1 MKKIRQSVSILLTM
15 IMVLSVFTVSPFSVF
30 ADDNTVTDE
39 TTLKAK
45 INAGESVKLGAPITL
60 SSRLKIDNG
69 ASVTIDLN
77 GYKLDR
83 NSGGSLNSSVIYLS
97 NHSMLTVTDS
107 SGNNSG
113 LITGGYADDGGGVY
127 VGRDCIFIMKGGTIS
142 SNQAQYD
149 GGGIYIEDGDLTNVS
164 LEGGIIENN
173 HSNDDGGGIYIDEG
187 AAVNISGNV
196 VIRNNTSDNRGG
208 GIYSYDTW
216 PTVTNCEI
224 SGNIAKKSGGGIY
237 CSVDIDTSREFKL
250 TNCNISN
257 NEVAI
262 EDENI
267 SGGTLVGGGGI
278 FVKEGIANL
287 NNCTVDGNK
296 AIPLKYG
303 GTDGSPSYIVQ
314 TYGGGICLSAGSRL
328 VMSGGSVNNNEAYMD
343 GGISLRRSDTS
354 ENKYSNAELTNVTI
368 SYNTASDGCGG
379 VGIGNKNT
387 FVLKNSIVANNK
399 ALLYSGGIQ
408 NADGYLTIEN
418 STITQNTSNNYAGG
432 ICIAGETTIKDSF
445 ITKNSARC
453 GGGIY
458 IFYFPGI
465 GKVEIINTEISEN
478 RATEKAGG
486 ILNAACENV
495 KLTDTTITGNSAPVY
510 GGFYFQGSDYTET
523 VLQAQGKMIVQNNA
537 PDDITLENGK
547 IELTGALTDGTKMS
561 VSATDISSAFT
572 KNYSTYH
579 KDEEPAKYFT
589 TKMGDASIVVDGS
602 GELKFNINVAHNETE
617 LKSAFSSGGSVS
629 LGDDIELTSALQL
642 VGGTKLSLN
651 LNGYTLRRYVETA
664 SNGGSVITVSSN
676 SVLTILDT
684 SGENIGTITGGNAIN
699 GGAVYSEGTLNIA
712 GGTFTANRA
721 TKNGGGVYST
731 GTLTVTGGVFSE
743 NTADSSGAAIYSSGT
758 AVVENAN
765 ISDNIRATDGG
776 AIANYG
782 TMTVI
787 DCTINN
793 NTATNSG
800 GGIYNSSNNA
810 DNPCTLE
817 ISGNTTISYNNAKQG
832 GGIFADT
839 NSTVTLTSG
848 ELKRNTTSGEGGG
861 VYVQTDA
868 TFIMA
873 GGVITNSVA
882 DANGGAVV
890 NYGTVTMT
898 GGTINNN
905 TSELNGGGI
914 YQAGTL
920 NMQGAV
926 VVTNNS
932 LEDVYLPKDKKITV
946 TGKFVQTTDDTQGTV
961 IGIGLSND
969 ESTVITTNYR
979 RYNDT
984 NPSAYFVGGIST
996 DAKTELQGN
1005 EVKITLT
1012 PVPMDIAQETEA
1024 VVDYEYDE
1032 FGEKIGINNISISP
1046 YYFYDIS
1053 NITGSRQL
1061 TVGTLEQVSSHL
1073 FTSWAPIATRIF
1085 STYTDATFHNTGS
1098 WSKWFGS
1105 GVSEEDQKTD
1115 IGAYFAG
1122 TNPSGD
1128 RYEHGEKSND
1138 YIVTSGLSYANDL
1151 NDIVNRMSKDVADGM
1166 GDRYNTS
1173 ASTIYDKC
1181 DLKTIKEMNKDNKTH
1196 AFYRTV
1202 TQIDE
1207 NGATYGYYF
1216 NSYTV
1221 AFYDFELSPVAAPG
1235 ITASNVT
1242 EKLSSSGNKISAS
1255 SGYFENKSKVN
1266 SDISVE
1272 LQTSYTESV
1281 SNSFTDKSSWKLGNT
1296 FEFSSETELAK
1307 FLGFAAQYKATFKNS
1322 TTIEKVWE
1330 ASQTEEHGVTST
1342 FDKKTS
1348 AALTL
1353 PPHTAVEINQSEED
1367 ISEIITYDCPTIL
1380 RYKVAIF
1387 SMSGFRYDDRAA
1399 TKYWTDT
1406 KDFYTIFGSGNVQGG
1421 QYATDNLYARAFANK
1436 NKIERAYG
1444 NVVGHKNGRT
1454 VVSEINWNDF
1464 NDLRTPMLKAATNIP
1479 LFASGATMSVSQK
1492 SKSTVLGN
1500 LYSLYPLSRIKLSEG
1515 QSRYDFAI
1523 GDNFDF
1529 SALKVAGYDSYGIP
1543 YYNFDPDNGKWIL
1556 CDKNGNALN
1565 QSSIAEI
1572 NQSAGNGVLTA
1583 KKAGEVYIKW
1593 VINDGVTYT
1602 AKYGEDVTSTQNAP
1616 ISPMIQI
1623 VIKANPENFDGYVVR
1638 TEGNP
1643 QAIVGETLNLFN
1655 ALSPAV
1661 YDNEDILFTRAVT
1674 FEAQDQSETSPVTID
1689 TEGNFVSTN
1698 TGNYKVRA
1706 RYTKNGIS
1714 IKSDWVTVKVIPTP
1728 EPYAVL
1734 LNYNNIELKAG
1745 TTRHLTPTVYPTEA
1759 RTKLTW
1765 TSSDEN
1771 VATVSS
1777 DGLVTAKG
1785 KGTALVT
1792 VTTENG
1798 LTSVCTVTVKEVES
1812 VALNK
1817 DTMTLGVGQSYTLKP
1832 TATPDNI
1839 ENTTFTWKSSNKAV
1853 ATVTSKGK
1861 VTGRA
1866 VGKATI
1872 TVTTDNGKTTTC
1884 TIIVKPAPTGVT
1896 LNKTAVNVGVG
1907 QKYTLTATL
1916 TPSNAATYCTW
1927 TSSDTSIA
1935 TVTSS
1940 GIVTGKKTGTA
1951 IITVKTTNGK
1961 TTECK
1966 VNVKKAPSSI
1976 TLDKTELTLKAGE
1989 EYTLVKTLTP
1999 TNSATSYKW
2008 VSSNEAFVK
2017 VNSLGKVTAKKKGT
2031 ATVTVTTHNGKT
2043 AQCKVTVE

>member
-39 TTLKAK
+39 TTLIAK
-45 INAGESVKLGAPITL
+45 INAGESVKLGAPIIL
-60 SSRLKIDNG
+60 ESMLNIPSGKE
-69 ASVTIDLN
+69 VTIDLN

-83 NSGGSLNSSVIYLS
+83 NLSEAVRGGSVIYVS
-97 NHSMLTVTDS
+97 EYSKLTVADS

-127 VGRDCIFIMKGGTIS
+127 VDGTFVMTGGTIS
-142 SNQAQYD
+142 GNNALSN
-149 GGGIYIEDGDLTNVS
+149 GGGILFLNGSANITS
-164 LEGGIIENN
+164 GIIENN
-173 HSNDDGGGIYIDEG
+173 TAKNGGGIYNNKQSTLEIGE
-187 AAVNISGNV
+187 AI
-196 VIRNNTSDNRGG
+196 IRNNTAESSGG
-208 GIYSYDTW
+208 GIYALSTLIA
-216 PTVTNCEI
+216 TGSEI
-224 SGNIAKKSGGGIY
+224 SGNIAKYSGGGIY
-237 CSVDIDTSREFKL
+237 YSLDDYSNREFKL
-250 TNCNISN
+250 TNCTISN
-257 NEVAI
+257 NKVTSASN
-262 EDENI
+262 DF
-267 SGGTLVGGGGI
+267 LYGGGI
-278 FVKEGIANL
+278 CVA
-287 NNCTVDGNK
+287 
-296 AIPLKYG
+296 G
-303 GTDGSPSYIVQ
+303 GTATLTNCIVNDN
-314 TYGGGICLSAGSRL
+314 TVENLSTSNLAADGGGICLSESSRL
-328 VMSGGSVNNNEAYMD
+328 VMSGGSISNNTAGYG
-343 GGISLRRSDTS
+343 GGIHMNGLL
-354 ENKYSNAELTNVTI
+354 SNTVEANLNDVIISGNTALSQGGGICASNRNILSLTNSTV
-368 SYNTASDGCGG
+368 SDNTAQRSG
-379 VGIGNKNT
+379 
-387 FVLKNSIVANNK
+387 
-399 ALLYSGGIQ
+399 GGIQ
-408 NADGYLTIEN
+408 YDGMTDIHRFTIN
-418 STITQNTSNNYAGG
+418 GSTITQNSSSMDGGG
-432 ICIAGETTIKDSF
+432 IYINRGLATITDSL
-445 ITKNSARC
+445 ITKNSASS
-453 GGGIY
+453 GGGAY
-458 IFYFPGI
+458 LSFSTYTNF
-465 GKVEIINTEISEN
+465 VNTEISGN
-478 RATEKAGG
+478 RATAKAGG
-486 ILNAACENV
+486 IFSFGDV
-495 KLTDTTITGNSAPVY
+495 KLTDTTVTGNSAPVC
-510 GGFYFQGSDYTET
+510 GGIYAGIYADRTLKAE
-523 VLQAQGKMIVQNNA
+523 GKIIVQNNT
-537 PDDITLENGK
+537 PDDVILDEEK
-547 IELTGALTDGTKMS
+547 IELTGALTDGAK
-561 VSATDISSAFT
+561 ISISTNDFSSTFT

-579 KDEEPAKYFT
+579 KGEEPTKYFT
-589 TKMGDASIVVDGS
+589 TKMGDTSIVVDES
-602 GELKFNINVAHNETE
+602 GELKFNINVAHNEEE
-617 LKSAFSSGGSVS
+617 LKSAFRAGGSVS

-642 VGGTKLSLN
+642 VNGAKLSLN

-664 SNGGSVITVSSN
+664 SNGGSVITISEN
-676 SVLTILDT
+676 SALTIIDT

-699 GGAVYSEGTLNIA
+699 GGAVYNEGTLNIS
-712 GGTFTANRA
+712 GGTFTASKT
-721 TKNGGGVYST
+721 TKDGGCIYNT
-731 GTLTVTGGVFSE
+731 GTLNITGGVISE
-743 NTADSSGAAIYSSGT
+743 NTAGGNGAAIYSSGT
-758 AVVENAN
+758 AVIENAD
-765 ISDNIRATDGG
+765 ISDNIKAINGG

-782 TMTVI
+782 TMTI
-787 DCTINN
+787 KDCTINN

-800 GGIYNSSNNA
+800 GGIYNGNNA

-817 ISGNTTISYNNAKQG
+817 ISGNTTINYNNAKQG
-832 GGIFADT
+832 GSIYADT

-848 ELKRNTTSGEGGG
+848 ELKRNKTSGEGGG
-861 VYVQTDA
+861 VYVQTNA
-868 TFIMA
+868 TFIMTD
-873 GGVITNSVA
+873 GVITNSVA
-882 DANGGAVV
+882 DANGGAVM

-946 TGKFVQTTDDTQGTV
+946 TGKFVQTTDDTQGTI
-961 IGIGLSND
+961 IGIGLPND
-969 ESTVITTNYR
+969 DSAVITTNYR

-984 NPSAYFVGGIST
+984 NPSTYFVGGIST
-996 DAKTELQGN
+996 DAKAEMQGN

-1122 TNPSGD
+1122 TNRSGD
-1128 RYEHGEKSND
+1128 KYEHGEKAND

-1216 NSYTV
+1216 NSYAV

-1235 ITASNVT
+1235 ITASNVR
-1242 EKLSSSGNKISAS
+1242 EKLSTSGNKTSAS
-1255 SGYFENKSKVN
+1255 SGYFENKSKVY

-1281 SNSFTDKSSWKLGNT
+1281 SNSFTDTSSWKLGNT

-1387 SMSGFRYDDRAA
+1387 SMSGFRYDDRAL
-1399 TKYWTDT
+1399 TEYWTDT

-1565 QSSIAEI
+1565 KSSIAEI